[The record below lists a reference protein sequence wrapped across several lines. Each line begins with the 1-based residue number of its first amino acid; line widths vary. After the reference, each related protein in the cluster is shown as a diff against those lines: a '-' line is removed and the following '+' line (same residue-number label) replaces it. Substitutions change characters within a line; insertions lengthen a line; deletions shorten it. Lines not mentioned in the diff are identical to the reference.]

1 MLRGI
6 YSALI
11 TPFDENENID
21 EHGLEKLLEWSIGQ
35 GLNGVFIVSS
45 TGESWALSFEE
56 KARLFRH
63 TVAIVNKRIAVIAG
77 VGVPSTRE
85 AVRLTEAA
93 QAAGAASVCA
103 VPPSFIRPTQDEM
116 IQHYGAI
123 AEATT
128 LPLLLYNIPM
138 LAGNVL
144 EPPAVRV
151 LAERYAH
158 IQGIKDSSGD
168 LTLLNNLMSRRRSDF
183 SVMTGIDTLLLPGL
197 LAGSQ
202 GAILGSANVCPELS
216 LEVVRLF
223 DAGQHDLAWEVQNR
237 LTRFWLAMGFGS
249 FPAPIKAAMR
259 LRNLPAGP
267 TRQPIAPLTDA
278 ARAELRRELQ
288 AMGVLESEH

>member
-11 TPFDENENID
+11 TPFDENENVD
-21 EHGLEKLLEWSIGQ
+21 ERGLEKLLEWSIGK

-56 KARLFRH
+56 KVRLFRQ
-63 TVAIVNKRIAVIAG
+63 TVEIVNKRIVVISG

-93 QAAGAASVCA
+93 QAAGADSVCA

-144 EPPAVRV
+144 EPPAVRI
-151 LAERYAH
+151 LAERYTH

-168 LTLLNNLMSRRRSDF
+168 LTLLNNLMLRRPSDF
-183 SVMTGIDTLLLPGL
+183 SVLTGIDTLLLPGL

-216 LEVVRLF
+216 LEIVRLF
-223 DAGQHDLAWEVQNR
+223 DAGQHDHAWEVQNR

-249 FPAPIKAAMR
+249 FPAPIKAAMH

-267 TRQPIAPLTDA
+267 TRQPTAPLTA
-278 ARAELRRELQ
+278 TAQAELQRELQ
-288 AMGVLESEH
+288 SMGVLDS

>member
-1 MLRGI
+1 
-6 YSALI
+6 
-11 TPFDENENID
+11 
-21 EHGLEKLLEWSIGQ
+21 
-35 GLNGVFIVSS
+35 
-45 TGESWALSFEE
+45 
-56 KARLFRH
+56 
-63 TVAIVNKRIAVIAG
+63 VIAG

-93 QAAGAASVCA
+93 QAAGADSVCA

-144 EPPAVRV
+144 EPPAVRT
-151 LAERYAH
+151 LAERYDH

-168 LTLLNNLMSRRRSDF
+168 LTLLNNLTLRRRSDF
-183 SVMTGIDTLLLPGL
+183 SVLTGIDTLLLPGL

-216 LEVVRLF
+216 LEVLRLF
-223 DAGQHDLAWEVQNR
+223 DAGQHDRAWEVQNR
-237 LTRFWLAMGFGS
+237 LTRFWLVMGLGS
-249 FPAPIKAAMR
+249 FPAPIKAAMQ
-259 LRNLPAGP
+259 LRTLPAGP
-267 TRQPIAPLTDA
+267 TRQPIAPLTDT
-278 ARAELRRELQ
+278 ARDELRRELQ
-288 AMGVLESEH
+288 AMGVLDS

>member
-11 TPFDENENID
+11 TPFDENENIN
-21 EHGLEKLLEWSIGQ
+21 EHGLEQLLEWSIGK

-56 KARLFRH
+56 KVRLFRH
-63 TVAIVNKRIAVIAG
+63 TVEIVDKRIAVIAG

-85 AVRLTEAA
+85 AVRLAEAA
-93 QAAGAASVCA
+93 QAAGADYVCA

-144 EPPAVRV
+144 EPPAVRT

-168 LTLLNNLMSRRRSDF
+168 LTLLNNLMVQRRSDF

-223 DAGQHDLAWEVQNR
+223 DAGQHDRAWAVQNR
-237 LTRFWLAMGFGS
+237 LTRFWPVMGFGS
-249 FPAPIKAAMR
+249 FPAPIKAAMQ

-267 TRQPIAPLTDA
+267 TRQPIASLADA
-278 ARAELRRELQ
+278 AQVELRRELQ
-288 AMGVLESEH
+288 AMGVLDS

>member
-11 TPFDENENID
+11 TPFDEDEDID
-21 EHGLEKLLEWSIGQ
+21 EHGLETLLEWSIGK

-56 KARLFRH
+56 KVRLFRH

-93 QAAGAASVCA
+93 QAAGADSVCA
-103 VPPSFIRPTQDEM
+103 VPPSFIRPTQDEL

-144 EPPAVRV
+144 EPPAVRT

-158 IQGIKDSSGD
+158 IQGMKDSSGD
-168 LTLLNNLMSRRRSDF
+168 LTLLNNLLLRRRSDF
-183 SVMTGIDTLLLPGL
+183 SVLTGIDTLLLPGL

-216 LEVVRLF
+216 LEIVRLF
-223 DAGQHDLAWEVQNR
+223 DAGQHDRAWEVQNR

-249 FPAPIKAAMR
+249 FPAPIKAAMQ
-259 LRNLPAGP
+259 LRSLPAGP
-267 TRQPIAPLTDA
+267 TRQPIAALTA
-278 ARAELRRELQ
+278 TARAELRRELQ
-288 AMGVLESEH
+288 AMGVVDS